1 MKTNQFILL
10 FCFFFFTNINSF
22 SEEIQFDASNLDIK
36 NDGNSIN
43 AYNSKIK
50 LPNEQIFITSK
61 KAKYDKLR
69 NFLIFEDNVYF
80 KDELK
85 NIIIESDK
93 INYDR
98 NKDLIYSSGNT
109 KININEKYHI
119 KSKNIFFDRELN
131 IIYSDYKTIINDYK
145 KNNYD
150 LDESFKFDISNEII
164 KAKKSSIIDNNNN
177 KYIFDDLVIN
187 LKNNE
192 IAGKEIKIEFLE
204 SIFGNEKNDP
214 TLKGRSGYSNEKELK
229 VYKAVFSTCN
239 IDNKKCRG
247 WELNADEFNHDK
259 EKKIFEYKG
268 SWLKIFDYKVFY
280 LPYFNHPDPSVK
292 RKSGFL
298 TPSYSASES
307 LGTSLNFPYYKVLGK
322 DKDLTFNPTYYADK
336 SFLLQN
342 EYRQVLED
350 SKILTDFSF
359 LVGDAGTKGHFFYNQ
374 IGNTNN
380 NLNFEINLQNVDGD
394 NYLKKHNL
402 KENSSLIKD
411 DNLLLSNID
420 LNWELDD
427 SSLSTSFKIFEDLSR
442 GHRDRYQY
450 IFPDYNFSKNVKIP
464 NNYNG
469 KFNFNSYGYNKSY
482 NTNITESVLTNDF
495 LYSSNQFIN
504 TKGII
509 SSYELLLKNNNSYSK
524 NSSTFKENGKYD
536 VFGTL
541 KFDSSL
547 PMAKINSDYTNYLT
561 PRISFRYSPNG
572 NSDISSKNIL
582 LDYNNLFSLNRI
594 GANHEVEG
602 GESLSLGLEFKRD
615 NIDGFNNF
623 DLKIANNLRFNENK
637 QLPTKSKLNKTRSDI
652 FGNLNY
658 SINNDL
664 KIGYFFSY
672 DRDLEYS
679 NLEQINL
686 EYGANNFFTNFS
698 YYTEDND
705 IGNKEN
711 IKNFSKY
718 KLDKDNKI
726 SFEMNKDLK
735 NDFTQYYNLIY
746 TYETDCVS
754 MNFNYNKTF
763 YRDGN
768 LEPNRS
774 LSFLIKIIPFTELGV
789 KNIENFIE
797 N

>member
-1 MKTNQFILL
+1 MKTKKIIIII
-10 FCFFFFTNINSF
+10 CFFFFTKVNSF
-22 SEEIQFDASNLDIK
+22 SEEVQFDASNMDIK
-36 NDGNSIN
+36 NEGNSIT

-50 LPNEQIFITSK
+50 LSNQKIFISSK
-61 KAKYDKLR
+61 KANYDKLL
-69 NFLIFEDNVYF
+69 NFLTFEDSVYL
-80 KDELK
+80 KDEAK
-85 NIIIESDK
+85 NIIIESDR

-98 NKDLIYSSGNT
+98 NKDLIFSKGNT
-109 KININEKYHI
+109 KINLNEKYHI
-119 KSKNIFFDRELN
+119 KSKNIFFDRKLN
-131 IIYSDYKTIINDYK
+131 TIYSEYKTIIEDNE
-145 KNNYD
+145 KNNYN
-150 LDESFKFDISNEII
+150 LDKSFNFDILNEII
-164 KAKKSSIIDNNNN
+164 KAKKSFITDKDNN

-187 LKNNE
+187 LKSNE
-192 IAGKEIKIEFLE
+192 IAGKEIKVEFLD
-204 SIFGNEKNDP
+204 SVFGNEKNDP
-214 TLKGRSGYSNEKELK
+214 ILKGRSGYSNEKELK

-239 IDNKKCRG
+239 IDNKECRG
-247 WELNADEFNHDK
+247 WELKADEFNHDK
-259 EKKIFEYKG
+259 EKKIFEYKD
-268 SWLKIFDYKVFY
+268 SWLKVFDYRVFY

-307 LGTSLNFPYYKVLGK
+307 LGTSLNFPYYKVLSA

-342 EYRQVLED
+342 EYRQVLKD
-350 SKILTDFSF
+350 STILTDFSF

-374 IGNTNN
+374 IGSVNN
-380 NLNFEINLQNVDGD
+380 NLDFEINIQNVEGD

-402 KENSSLIKD
+402 KKNSLLIKD
-411 DNLLLSNID
+411 ENLLLSNLN
-420 LNWELDD
+420 LNWELDE
-427 SSLSTSFKIFEDLSR
+427 SRISTSFKIFEDLSR

-450 IFPDYNFSKNVKIP
+450 IFPDYKFSKEVEIP
-464 NNYNG
+464 YHYNG
-469 KFNFNSYGYNKSY
+469 KFNFNSYGYNKNY
-482 NTNITESVLTNDF
+482 DTNITESVLTNDF

-504 TKGII
+504 TKGVV
-509 SSYELLLKNNNSYSK
+509 SNYELLLKNNNSYSK
-524 NSSTFKENGKYD
+524 NSSTFKENENYD
-536 VFGTL
+536 IFGTL

-547 PMAKINSDYTNYLT
+547 PMAKIMEDYRHYLT
-561 PRISFRYSPNG
+561 PRISFRYSPSN
-572 NSDISSKNIL
+572 NSNITSKDIL
-582 LDYNNLFSLNRI
+582 LDYNNVFSLNRI
-594 GANHEVEG
+594 GTNHEVEG

-615 NIDGFNNF
+615 DIKGFNNL
-623 DLKIANNLRFNENK
+623 DLKIANNLRFNENR
-637 QLPTKSKLNKTRSDI
+637 QLPSKSKLNKTRSDI

-658 SINNDL
+658 NINKDL

-679 NLEQINL
+679 NLEQINF
-686 EYGANNFFTNFS
+686 EYGVNNFFTNFS

-705 IGNKEN
+705 IGDKEN

-718 KLDKDNKI
+718 EFDDENKI

-735 NDFTQYYNLIY
+735 DDFTQYYNLIY
-746 TYETDCVS
+746 TYETDCIS

-789 KNIENFIE
+789 KNIENLIE